1 MMSARSSTGR
11 TFVVGFTACRLGL
24 ALRGLPG
31 ALADGH
37 SLPPLALAFQRR
49 QRLVEDAP
57 DRFGAT
63 GLVILTLY
71 PSIKFLKLIGHNSHE
86 NRRCLRR
93 WTPAPSLF
101 FDIDYCSHEN

>member
-1 MMSARSSTGR
+1 
-11 TFVVGFTACRLGL
+11 
-24 ALRGLPG
+24 
-31 ALADGH
+31 
-37 SLPPLALAFQRR
+37 
-49 QRLVEDAP
+49 
-57 DRFGAT
+57 
-63 GLVILTLY
+63 LTLY